1 MDEDL
6 KKFYGKFNDKL
17 RKDSGRSTSED
28 PLVCFLYLLM
38 RDSLPSGVVTAKVIE
53 SLNTDDVIFTNGYL
67 ANFAK
72 YLASELK
79 MRG

>member
-1 MDEDL
+1 ML
-6 KKFYGKFNDKL
+6 KGLDKFNKEL
-17 RKDSGRSTSED
+17 RGDSGRVTSED

-53 SLNTDDVIFTNGYL
+53 ALNSDDVIYTNGYL
-67 ANFAK
+67 ADFSK

-79 MRG
+79 KRAL